1 MNVKLII
8 NNTSSTFSKTLFF
21 TVIKA
26 YTQGIQKVI
35 KPSIKTGLLIK
46 FISIGET
53 GKADS
58 FCGFGR
64 AQRGAS
70 INSTQVL
77 CGKNIQF
84 GERLSR
90 GILTI
95 IISAELLFLRK
106 SNRFALNQTRWLS
119 QIYIKAFSSTL
130 FYTSDYVY
138 WGKSAS
144 IHSSWLIFTMYSFL
158 CSMLY
163 QFNVGFFHAIF
174 SQKHELFLLENQVYH
189 LRSRGKGI
197 VTWLYE
203 INGSWS
209 WETFLKQLKARI

>member
-8 NNTSSTFSKTLFF
+8 NNTSSTFSQTLFF

-84 GERLSR
+84 EERLSR

-106 SNRFALNQTRWLS
+106 LNRFALNQTRWLS

-138 WGKSAS
+138 WGK
-144 IHSSWLIFTMYSFL
+144 
-158 CSMLY
+158 
-163 QFNVGFFHAIF
+163 V
-174 SQKHELFLLENQVYH
+174 QVYTH
-189 LRSRGKGI
+189 HD
-197 VTWLYE
+197 
-203 INGSWS
+203 
-209 WETFLKQLKARI
+209 

>member
-1 MNVKLII
+1 MSIFVKPVENTASSQRRLAIWMNVKLII
-8 NNTSSTFSKTLFF
+8 NNTSSTFSQTPFF

-53 GKADS
+53 GMADS
-58 FCGFGR
+58 FCGNGR
-64 AQRGAS
+64 AHSGAS
-70 INSTQVL
+70 INSTPVL

-84 GERLSR
+84 GEKLSR

-106 SNRFALNQTRWLS
+106 SNHFALNQTDAS

-130 FYTSDYVY
+130 FYTYDYVY
-138 WGKSAS
+138 LGKSAS
-144 IHSSWLIFTMYSFL
+144 IHS
-158 CSMLY
+158 
-163 QFNVGFFHAIF
+163 A
-174 SQKHELFLLENQVYH
+174 
-189 LRSRGKGI
+189 
-197 VTWLYE
+197 
-203 INGSWS
+203 
-209 WETFLKQLKARI
+209 